1 VGIGKGDDDME
12 INCPTCDALFT
23 PARTWQKFCAL
34 KCRHNSPA
42 KKLRNQAFQQT
53 RRDLINKIKIDRGCA
68 KCGYN
73 AHSAA
78 LDFNHI
84 HSDKTFNVS
93 QDPKVAMHKLLLE
106 IDKCEVLCANC
117 HRVHTYENKHWH
129 TKRKVRAG
137 V

>member
-1 VGIGKGDDDME
+1 ME

>member
-1 VGIGKGDDDME
+1 ME

-34 KCRHNSPA
+34 KCRRNSPA

-93 QDPKVAMHKLLLE
+93 QDTKVAMHKLLLE

-129 TKRKVRAG
+129 TKRKVRVG